1 MNRIFAARLIAL
13 GFLLSTATYLVG
25 NGFLE
30 QVFQAQ
36 TVNKT
41 TLAWGTFLVVL
52 TGLLVVGV
60 GMGFWAILLNRF
72 VAVFYVC
79 SRVLEAALLM
89 VSVVPSL
96 ALLEMGQPK
105 AAALM
110 QNHGFTFAML
120 ALGVGSVLLCA
131 ELFKT
136 QLIPRWLSVLGLV
149 GYVLLPTSLLLE
161 FFGLGE
167 FFVLLL
173 PGAAFELVL
182 PVWLLV
188 KGFSLE
194 LQNSGVSHA

>member
-1 MNRIFAARLIAL
+1 VI
-13 GFLLSTATYLVG
+13 
-25 NGFLE
+25 
-30 QVFQAQ
+30 
-36 TVNKT
+36 
-41 TLAWGTFLVVL
+41 
-52 TGLLVVGV
+52 GV
-60 GMGFWAILLNRF
+60 GMGFWVILQNRF
-72 VAVFYVC
+72 VAVFYMC

-136 QLIPRWLSVLGLV
+136 QLIPRWLALLGLV
-149 GYVLLPTSLLLE
+149 AYVLLE

-194 LQNSGVSHA
+194 LQNS